1 MEQYYIVMLAFLAV
15 IAVIDL
21 FVGVSNDASNFLN
34 SALGCR
40 IASFR
45 TTMWVASLGV
55 LLGATFSSGM
65 MEVARSGIFHPQMFS
80 FSEIMVVFFAV
91 MVADVILLDA
101 FNSLGLPTSTTV
113 SIVFELLGSAAA
125 AAAWKLLDAGQSLG
139 DLYTYIN
146 TSKSLGIVSG
156 ILISVVVAFISGA
169 VIQYLAR
176 LLFSFRFEGMYK
188 RIGAVYGA
196 FSITAIIY
204 FLVMKGAKGASFMRA
219 EWIDWINANTS
230 PILITLFVGFTILF
244 QICISFFRIN
254 VFKIII
260 LAGTFSLAFAFAGN
274 DLVNF
279 VGVPI
284 AAWDSFKIWSA
295 AQSPAETFMM
305 GDLLKPA
312 TAATWMLLASGM
324 VMVFTLWFSKKA
336 HRVIQTSIN
345 LASTQTGE
353 QEQFG
358 ASLPGRMIVR
368 AAVGMGTVISQIMP
382 GFLQRVLTV
391 ISGWFITA
399 LCASSLAAVAA
410 TIVFWGG
417 ETAAVILG
425 LAAIAILVRS
435 NLKKHEEES
444 LAKQS
449 AQRFTAP
456 AIRTIIHSK
465 SPANLC
471 RTLDLL
477 DEVVDGLLAD
487 RELALR
493 SAKSEAS
500 EFFDQLSKDR
510 SVYYRMA
517 MMDKTPSKVDFNAR
531 YCYFRAFTNMREVGR
546 SLQSLAKQSLEHVAN
561 RHRVFKGDLADE
573 LRALTAELRRIS
585 SSVDGKPDLEELH
598 LNAKAAIDRIDAMQ
612 SELMRA
618 IPDGELSIRGSE
630 LYLTFLLFAR
640 DFINHYEIVSM
651 LAARID
657 SLEQTPSVVT
667 APKEK
672 IS

>member
-1 MEQYYIVMLAFLAV
+1 MPA
-15 IAVIDL
+15 
-21 FVGVSNDASNFLN
+21 
-34 SALGCR
+34 
-40 IASFR
+40 
-45 TTMWVASLGV
+45 
-55 LLGATFSSGM
+55 
-65 MEVARSGIFHPQMFS
+65 PQ
-80 FSEIMVVFFAV
+80 EKGTIP
-91 MVADVILLDA
+91 
-101 FNSLGLPTSTTV
+101 LPFDYV
-113 SIVFELLGSAAA
+113 
-125 AAAWKLLDAGQSLG
+125 
-139 DLYTYIN
+139 
-146 TSKSLGIVSG
+146 
-156 ILISVVVAFISGA
+156 
-169 VIQYLAR
+169 
-176 LLFSFRFEGMYK
+176 
-188 RIGAVYGA
+188 
-196 FSITAIIY
+196 
-204 FLVMKGAKGASFMRA
+204 RA
-219 EWIDWINANTS
+219 
-230 PILITLFVGFTILF
+230 
-244 QICISFFRIN
+244 
-254 VFKIII
+254 
-260 LAGTFSLAFAFAGN
+260 
-274 DLVNF
+274 
-279 VGVPI
+279 
-284 AAWDSFKIWSA
+284 
-295 AQSPAETFMM
+295 
-305 GDLLKPA
+305 
-312 TAATWMLLASGM
+312 
-324 VMVFTLWFSKKA
+324 
-336 HRVIQTSIN
+336 SIN
-345 LASTQTGE
+345 LVLSAILIASATSLQLPLSTTYVTFMVAMGSS
-353 QEQFG
+353 FADG
-358 ASLPGRMIVR
+358 AWDRET
-368 AAVGMGTVISQIMP
+368 AVYRIS
-382 GFLQRVLTV
+382 GVLTV

-399 LCASSLAAVAA
+399 LCASSLAAAAA

-456 AIRTIIHSK
+456 AIRTIIDSK

-493 SAKSEAS
+493 SAKSDAS

-561 RHRVFKGDLADE
+561 RHRVFKGDLAEE

-667 APKEK
+667 AP
-672 IS
+672 